1 MKRTLLL
8 ILTIMCLMEAKAQ
21 YVGSNGIPL
30 DKFTVLD
37 SAQMKFT
44 YLFRYKKSWY
54 RNDSDTALLEDK
66 QSLLIGAK
74 TSKYYSD
81 YYYDYC
87 KREMSRKIND
97 ESYTYKQMEEG
108 TCSFEIFKNYPDSK
122 MTVIEQAGVDM
133 LGGNYKYVEDMPSI
147 QWKIDT
153 DTATILTYSC
163 QKATTTF
170 RGRNYTAW
178 FAPDIPS
185 NNGPW
190 KFGGLPGLILKISD
204 ESHRYMFEC
213 IGMKQFEKP
222 EPIKFFNLRYTTLK
236 REEMDKIY
244 RRYFK
249 DPIQF
254 WKDIQ
259 SGINGQID
267 ASDLPK
273 MNYDPI
279 ELE

>member
-8 ILTIMCLMEAKAQ
+8 ILTIMYLQEPKAQ
-21 YVGSNGIPL
+21 YVGSNEIPL
-30 DKFTVLD
+30 DKFSVLD

-44 YLFRYKKSWY
+44 YLFRYKKSYY
-54 RNDSDTALLEDK
+54 RNDSDSILAEDR
-66 QSLLIGAK
+66 QSLLIGNS
-74 TSKYYSD
+74 TSKYYSE
-81 YYYDYC
+81 YYLDCC
-87 KREMSRKIND
+87 KRVMKNIRNIP
-97 ESYTYKQMEEG
+97 MEDG
-108 TCSFEIFKNYPDSK
+108 ACSFEIFKNYPTNK
-122 MTVIEQAGVDM
+122 MTATEQAGAFI
-133 LGGNYKYVEDMPSI
+133 LGGNYKYIEDIPSFHWKVES
-147 QWKIDT
+147 DT
-153 DTATILTYSC
+153 TTILSYSC

-170 RGRNYTAW
+170 RRRNYTAW
-178 FAPDIPS
+178 FASEIPS

-204 ESHRYMFEC
+204 DSHRYMFEC
-213 IGMKQFEKP
+213 IGIKQLEKP
-222 EPIKFFNLRYTTLK
+222 EPIKFYNLKYITLK

-244 RRYFK
+244 RRFFK

-254 WKDIQ
+254 WNDVL
-259 SGINGQID
+259 SEMRGQIT

>member
-1 MKRTLLL
+1 MKRALLF
-8 ILTIMCLMEAKAQ
+8 ILTIICILEIKAQ
-21 YVGSNGIPL
+21 YVGSSEIPIN
-30 DKFTVLD
+30 KFTILD

-44 YLFRYKKSWY
+44 YLFKYKKSYY
-54 RNDSDTALLEDK
+54 RNDSDTILAEDK
-66 QSLLIGAK
+66 QNLLIGNNI
-74 TSKYYSD
+74 SKYYSE
-81 YYYDYC
+81 YYLDC
-87 KREMSRKIND
+87 CNRVMNNIRNIP
-97 ESYTYKQMEEG
+97 MEDG
-108 TCSFEIFKNYPDSK
+108 ACSFEIFKSYPNNK
-122 MTVIEQAGVDM
+122 MTVTEQAGALT
-133 LGGNYKYVEDMPSI
+133 LGGNYKYIEDIPSI
-147 QWKIDT
+147 QWKIESDT
-153 DTATILTYSC
+153 TTILSYSC

-178 FAPDIPS
+178 FAPEIPS

-204 ESHRYMFEC
+204 ESQRYMFEC
-213 IGMKQFEKP
+213 ISIKQLEKT
-222 EPIKFFNLRYTTLK
+222 EAIKFYNLQYTTLK

-244 RRYFK
+244 RRFFK

-254 WKDIQ
+254 WNDVLSEMRGHIT
-259 SGINGQID
+259 